1 MPFHRHREDLLQA
14 GNTEVPEK
22 RQAYVGRKKDT
33 EEPVERGNA
42 DIKSEQGR
50 YKGPYRMCG
59 SRLRHAQQPNERE
72 PACHQQQL
80 ANGGSG
86 EVPLIIALYRSK
98 QGDAS

>member
-1 MPFHRHREDLLQA
+1 
-14 GNTEVPEK
+14 
-22 RQAYVGRKKDT
+22 
-33 EEPVERGNA
+33 
-42 DIKSEQGR
+42 
-50 YKGPYRMCG
+50 MCG